1 MNNTIMRKVT
11 VVANYQP
18 LSATELIGSVT
29 ISAQPTNSGPVYFK
43 GDDGSDVPWL
53 PGEWHRF
60 VSVNLAEIE
69 VKGTPG
75 DVVTVVGGTW

>member
-1 MNNTIMRKVT
+1 MNNTILRT
-11 VVANYQP
+11 ISVAGNYQP
-18 LSATELIGSVT
+18 LSATDVIGSVT

-43 GDDGSDVPWL
+43 GDDGLDMPWL
-53 PGEWHRF
+53 PGEWHTF
-60 VSVNLAEIE
+60 QSVNLAEIE